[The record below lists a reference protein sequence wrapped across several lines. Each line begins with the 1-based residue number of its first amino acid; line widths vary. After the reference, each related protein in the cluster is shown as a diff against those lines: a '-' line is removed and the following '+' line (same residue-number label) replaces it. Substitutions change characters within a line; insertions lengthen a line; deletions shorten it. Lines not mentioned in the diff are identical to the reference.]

1 MSWSSGKIW
10 ILLFQHLKEAGYD
23 PYEQLEGYVQTGQDY
38 YITRINDARNLIKN
52 VERDM
57 LLKYVDGFAQ
67 SGEVPRCITIIGL
80 QAWLHSITSTG
91 SEDSDYGQS
100 IY

>member
-1 MSWSSGKIW
+1 
-10 ILLFQHLKEAGYD
+10 
-23 PYEQLEGYVQTGQDY
+23 
-38 YITRINDARNLIKN
+38 
-52 VERDM
+52 M

-67 SGEVPRCITIIGL
+67 SGDVPRCITIIGL
-80 QAWLHSITSTG
+80 QVWLYSITSTG

>member
-1 MSWSSGKIW
+1 
-10 ILLFQHLKEAGYD
+10 
-23 PYEQLEGYVQTGQDY
+23 
-38 YITRINDARNLIKN
+38 
-52 VERDM
+52 M

-67 SGEVPRCITIIGL
+67 NGEVPRCITIIGL
-80 QAWLHSITSTG
+80 QVWLHSITSTG